1 MFVRIWLK
9 GTHWNITIRH
19 AITNRPNSAVNL
31 GPGKKK
37 YSDKYGRGFV
47 LRRERERER
56 ERETDRQ
63 TDRQTEITQV
73 LNLNLVRVLKNS
85 FWRGSSYIS
94 TPIIPFEGHLSR
106 E

>member
-47 LRRERERER
+47 LQRERERER
-56 ERETDRQ
+56 ERERQTDRQ
-63 TDRQTEITQV
+63 TDR
-73 LNLNLVRVLKNS
+73 R
-85 FWRGSSYIS
+85 
-94 TPIIPFEGHLSR
+94 
-106 E
+106 